1 MRTRPVFL
9 AEPAAPVS
17 PAYHAGVMEG
27 AAHPK
32 TTHLFAIFLTQQ
44 AQGIWGK
51 CNRPSSAFISNT
63 NLPARILVLSAVID
77 YTATSLLTSLPNLA
91 SPEPW
96 HCRCGKG
103 HLE

>member
-9 AEPAAPVS
+9 AEAAAPVS

-51 CNRPSSAFISNT
+51 CNRQSSAFISNT
-63 NLPARILVLSAVID
+63 NLPARIL
-77 YTATSLLTSLPNLA
+77 
-91 SPEPW
+91 E
-96 HCRCGKG
+96 RG
-103 HLE
+103 HLYGGFPADGFAESGIAGALALPVRQRPF